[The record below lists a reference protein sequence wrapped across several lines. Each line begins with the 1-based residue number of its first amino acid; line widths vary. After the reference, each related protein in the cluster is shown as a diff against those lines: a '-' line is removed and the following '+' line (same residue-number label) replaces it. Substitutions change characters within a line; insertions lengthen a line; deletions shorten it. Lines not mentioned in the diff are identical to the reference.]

1 MIHTLQHAIEQRV
14 IAVAALV
21 EAGSTM
27 GEDVVDL
34 SDGDDDAMLRR
45 GDIQNGRFRG
55 RHGKVAS
62 VGGSLEITVGC
73 TDEWPRDHAAD
84 IDGIDQPARDPKN
97 LKKPPKTEAWL
108 RRGNLKSV
116 APRRETDRLP

>member
-14 IAVAALV
+14 IAVAALI

-34 SDGDDDAMLRR
+34 SDGDDGPTPRR

-55 RHGKVAS
+55 RHGKVTA
-62 VGGSLEITVGC
+62 VGRSREITAGC
-73 TDEWPRDHAAD
+73 TDERPGDRAAD
-84 IDGIDQPARDPKN
+84 IEGIDQPAPDRTN
-97 LKKPPKTEAWL
+97 FIKPL
-108 RRGNLKSV
+108 
-116 APRRETDRLP
+116 